1 MTERAPQREAQ
12 RLSRSEAE
20 AMLNDYDEDNRFDL
34 TEEERADFAER
45 GMSAEWKRYEIRG
58 KADTSH
64 QNNLQLRGYFTPV
77 PGNRLPRFGI
87 KDDQPIILDEM
98 ILMER
103 PVEITEARRRKDKAK
118 ANAQVSGKL
127 EELGMTKSG
136 HMERTA
142 PKVRRTVENIP
153 D

>member
-1 MTERAPQREAQ
+1 
-12 RLSRSEAE
+12 
-20 AMLNDYDEDNRFDL
+20 
-34 TEEERADFAER
+34 
-45 GMSAEWKRYEIRG
+45 
-58 KADTSH
+58 
-64 QNNLQLRGYFTPV
+64 
-77 PGNRLPRFGI
+77 
-87 KDDQPIILDEM
+87 
-98 ILMER
+98 MER

>member
-1 MTERAPQREAQ
+1 MTERAPQRETQ
-12 RLSRSEAE
+12 RMTRAEAD

-45 GMSAEWKRYEIRG
+45 GMAPEWKRYEIRG
-58 KADTSH
+58 KSDASH
-64 QNNLQLRGYFTPV
+64 QNNLQLRGYFTAV
-77 PGNRLPRFGI
+77 PGNRIPRFGV

-118 ANAQVSGKL
+118 ADNQISGKL
-127 EELGMTKSG
+127 QELGMTQPG
-136 HMERTA
+136 QMERNK
-142 PKVRRTVENIP
+142 PKIKRTMEIP
-153 D
+153 SD